1 MARCP
6 LNYAHVLAS
15 VHPPV
20 LSRAGAKNTH
30 KNQPACE
37 FGIRTFGSYGND
49 GLVYSLA
56 SMDAFLS
63 FSMGSHELSRRSGI
77 NTVPIHI
84 GMHVHEMAM
93 AELKE
98 G

>member
-1 MARCP
+1 M
-6 LNYAHVLAS
+6 
-15 VHPPV
+15 
-20 LSRAGAKNTH
+20 
-30 KNQPACE
+30 
-37 FGIRTFGSYGND
+37 GS
-49 GLVYSLA
+49 LVYLAA
-56 SMDAFLS
+56 SMDAFRRGATSHS